1 MTGCWTR
8 ALLIKGKRFYPWH
21 ARNDSED
28 NSKTLLFS
36 ATCPHWVCNVA
47 KKYMQSTFEQMDL
60 IGKKM
65 QKTAITVEPLAVQY
79 HRGGGQQLLETVVFK
94 GALPYFVK

>member
-1 MTGCWTR
+1 M
-8 ALLIKGKRFYPWH
+8 LDKGFADQGEEILSMACK
-21 ARNDSED
+21 NDSED